1 METNKIWL
9 RVSRTVQQTRDSVQV
24 FLMVENEQVFAY
36 EAGQFLTLIFP
47 DLGPSEIRRSYSLS
61 SSPAA
66 EEPLSICV
74 KRTVNGSVSSF
85 LTRKLRVGDRLQS
98 LLPAGQFVLPPED
111 AGEEELVFIGGG
123 SGLTPLFS
131 LIKEALL
138 RQPRRRIRLILA
150 NRNED
155 HILFREELQ
164 SWQRR
169 FPDRFRIIHWLS
181 MPHGRLDLGRSE
193 GLDTTIRPGRLS
205 NLALEMMLQR
215 ELGEALPDAH
225 VFLCGPPGLMLKA
238 EMTLRFMG
246 FSGDR
251 LHKEDFV
258 IHEPFRPAPEGLPNS
273 LITVKGVGQ
282 FKLSAGQSILEAALA
297 AGVELPYSCRSGTCT
312 TCSAQLQ
319 SGRVEMYT
327 SNSRVDSEATQG
339 HVFTC
344 VAYPLTEE
352 VTLEVR

>member
-9 RVSRTVQQTRDSVQV
+9 RVSRIVQQTRDSVQV
-24 FLMVENEQVFAY
+24 FFVVENGQLLAY

-47 DLGPSEIRRSYSLS
+47 DLGLSEIRRSYSLS